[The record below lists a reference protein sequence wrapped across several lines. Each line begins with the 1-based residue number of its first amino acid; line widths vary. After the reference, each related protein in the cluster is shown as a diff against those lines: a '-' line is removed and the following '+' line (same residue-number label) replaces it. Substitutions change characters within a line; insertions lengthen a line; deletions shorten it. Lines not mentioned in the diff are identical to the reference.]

1 MIEWVSVILLMI
13 ALIYLLWRF
22 SELKGTIETRARE
35 ISEKWTTA
43 ELEKQSQGKAEL
55 LHRDW
60 AQKEEKKIRE
70 DAAAKTELR
79 ANEIAELHLR
89 DWKQKEEK
97 KIREDAI
104 LRSVAVIKGKVT
116 EHIIP
121 FFPDFKYNPKD
132 ARFMGTPVDFVIF
145 DGLNEGKLTK
155 ILLVEVKTGK
165 TANLSNRERMVRNC
179 IENKNVAYEIIHHE
193 T

>member
-1 MIEWVSVILLMI
+1 MIEWVLVILLVI

-35 ISEKWTTA
+35 FSEKWATA

-70 DAAAKTELR
+70 DADAKTELR
-79 ANEIAELHLR
+79 ANEIAELHIR

-97 KIREDAI
+97 KIRKDAI
-104 LRSVAVIKGKVT
+104 SRSVAVIKGKVT

-155 ILLVEVKTGK
+155 IVLVEVKTGK